1 MFEMRRRGRE
11 KSIGAWDDEDD
22 EMEALISD
30 PVEQPSF
37 TSHCE
42 DMGDG
47 EQLSV
52 QQKYMKMLGRSF
64 QGDYSTCARCCLIFS
79 IIGAIFLSWLGVLLS
94 QESLYLKVDTTEHS
108 KKELGV
114 RSFVAAGMYAG
125 VAVFCMGYLHR
136 QFHDNQ
142 RIRHSIQKAMRGRR
156 TLRAD

>member
-64 QGDYSTCARCCLIFS
+64 QGDYSTCAFCHPKPNAKARPR
-79 IIGAIFLSWLGVLLS
+79 LSS
-94 QESLYLKVDTTEHS
+94 MNPPYPRPRPKLK
-108 KKELGV
+108 
-114 RSFVAAGMYAG
+114 
-125 VAVFCMGYLHR
+125 HR
-136 QFHDNQ
+136 P
-142 RIRHSIQKAMRGRR
+142 RP
-156 TLRAD
+156 